1 MQIESSTQKIALPKT
16 NRSTTRENEVPL
28 QAQITQEGE
37 PLAISSREKEVVSL
51 FSEKLLI
58 SLHGMGKQSVV
69 METLAALFAFF
80 LDGGN
85 RVDYL
90 AHFGARMAELL
101 RDFPLEQEKIPKQFV
116 KPLLA
121 LARLFNIRDVEGQ
134 NLTESTLSDHK
145 EKLFGAASVIQGIPF
160 VLLSALKPSLQYLKQ
175 ADHKVHLTPR
185 KVFSIILNAISAPIM
200 IIMSC
205 PIGQIQ
211 RKLAPLALKLNPAE
225 HDLYEQS
232 MISGNDHWNRGFQSV
247 LLAFSQ
253 LTGNLLPKLNPFIET
268 GSGLLISG
276 SSMFNGFKLLN
287 NSADKSNVCADKPW
301 DKNPLFDTVYKFGE
315 KVINM
320 LTKSTK
326 NQLKLPDTD
335 KIKTYLDDPTDD
347 NLMNLYTNMFP
358 PKKAT

>member
-1 MQIESSTQKIALPKT
+1 MKTDFSSPNISTQEVAILSEKNSPTTELNQGESSII
-16 NRSTTRENEVPL
+16 N
-28 QAQITQEGE
+28 
-37 PLAISSREKEVVSL
+37 SREKEIISL
-51 FSEKLLI
+51 LSEKLLR
-58 SLHGMGKQSVV
+58 SLHGIGKQSLLG
-69 METLAALFAFF
+69 ETATALLAFA

-90 AHFGARMAELL
+90 SHFGARMAELL
-101 RDFPLEQEKIPKQFV
+101 RDFPLEQDKIPKQFV

-134 NLTESTLSDHK
+134 HLTESTLSDHK

-160 VLLSALKPSLQYLKQ
+160 VLLSVIKPSLQYLKQ

-185 KVFSIILNAISAPIM
+185 KVFSIVLNAISAPIM
-200 IIMSC
+200 IIISC

-211 RKLAPLALKLNPAE
+211 RKLAPLAFKLNPAE
-225 HDLYEQS
+225 YDLYKQS

-253 LTGNLLPKLNPFIET
+253 LTGNLFPKLNPFIET

-276 SSMFNGFKLLN
+276 SSMLNGFKLLN
-287 NSADKSNVCADKPW
+287 NSTDKSNAFVDKPW
-301 DKNPLFDTVYKFGE
+301 DKNPLFDAVYKFGE
-315 KVINM
+315 KVINI
-320 LTKSTK
+320 LTKSKTK

-335 KIKTYLDDPTDD
+335 KIKNYLNDPSDD

-358 PKKAT
+358 AKKTTSY